1 MAPSSDR
8 GCGRN
13 TVMTGTSGIG
23 TSQWIGIL
31 GGGQLGR
38 MLAIAAAQLGLK
50 THIYAPDADSSP
62 AGAVAARTTTAGYD
76 DIAALREFAAGVGA
90 VTSEFENVP
99 AATMEVIGE
108 FCLVSPGA
116 AALHAAQHR
125 VAEKTLAAGLGIP
138 TPRYWPVRSSE
149 DLILAMEALS
159 APAILK
165 TCRLG
170 YDGKGQRRLTPDDD
184 LAAALDELKTDD
196 AILEEM
202 IAFDGE
208 ISALLA
214 RDKSGNICH
223 FPSSQNRHENGILAR
238 SVAPAPVA
246 PVLAEAARTAT
257 EALAEAVDLV
267 GLLAVEFFIDADGRL
282 LFNEMAP
289 RPHNSFH
296 WTIEGCAT
304 SQFTQLVRV
313 IAGMGFGSTAAYG
326 RWQMDNLL
334 GQHMDSVT
342 SHLSTAGVHLHLY
355 GKPEPRTDR
364 KMGHVT
370 RRLSD

>member
-1 MAPSSDR
+1 
-8 GCGRN
+8 
-13 TVMTGTSGIG
+13 MTRDGGIG
-23 TSQWIGIL
+23 GPQWIGIL

-50 THIYAPDADSSP
+50 THIYAPDADTSP
-62 AGAVAARTTTAGYD
+62 AGEVATRTTTASYD
-76 DIAALREFAAGVGA
+76 DTTALRDFAAGMDA

-99 AATMEVIGE
+99 AATMEVIGKS
-108 FCLVSPGA
+108 CLASPGA

-125 VAEKTLAAGLGIP
+125 IAEKTLAAGLGIP
-138 TPRYWPVRSSE
+138 TPRYWQVRNLE
-149 DLILAMEALS
+149 DLTVAMEALY

-170 YDGKGQRRLTPDDD
+170 YDGKGQRRLSPGDD
-184 LAAALDELKTDD
+184 LEAALADLNSDD

-214 RDKSGNICH
+214 RDPAGNICH
-223 FPSSQNRHENGILAR
+223 FPTSQNRHENGILAR

-246 PVLAEAARTAT
+246 PVLAEAAQTAA
-257 EALAEAVDLV
+257 ESLADAVDLV
-267 GLLAVEFFIDADGRL
+267 GLLAVEFFIDTDGRL

-304 SQFTQLVRV
+304 SQFTQLARV
-313 IAGMGFGSTAAYG
+313 LAGMGFGDTSAYG

-334 GQHMDSVT
+334 GQHMVDVPSILA
-342 SHLSTAGVHLHLY
+342 SDGAHLHLY
-355 GKPEPRTDR
+355 GKPEARTDR

-370 RRLSD
+370 RRLID